1 MAATTNPWGLDENKY
16 YFSVG
21 GLSNFL
27 SLADTL
33 IPSKQVDLEE
43 PSFIKMLADIK
54 KLQSRYHK
62 ESLEYDKVTSIIKF
76 SDLLLHHH
84 CGIINF
90 PFNPLSNLV

>member
-1 MAATTNPWGLDENKY
+1 MAATSNPWGLDENKY

-33 IPSKQVDLEE
+33 LPSKQVDLEE

-54 KLQSRYHK
+54 
-62 ESLEYDKVTSIIKF
+62 
-76 SDLLLHHH
+76 
-84 CGIINF
+84 
-90 PFNPLSNLV
+90 